1 MRISLSLHGG
11 HEIDWKC
18 PDWREYKLDHPRLQ
32 KHVKDLAA
40 KGLKDPWIRNYA
52 WHFSPKIYKTSWQFI
67 KSVVLARAPHGLA
80 LAVLITAG
88 IRGYEQWSHSKA
100 HEPHEE
106 HE

>member
-1 MRISLSLHGG
+1 LLFSYSLHES

-52 WHFSPKIYKTSWQFI
+52 WHFSPKIYKSPWQFMKTVI
-67 KSVVLARAPHGLA
+67 FARAPHGLA

-88 IRGYEQWSHSKA
+88 IRSYQQCRDSELHTSHDA
-100 HEPHEE
+100 HE
-106 HE
+106 